1 MPNAVRPAPSLF
13 RPALSRRGALAIFLG
28 GAAAASGAWAADPT
42 GWSAV
47 DQLGEAVVA
56 DHIAP
61 GFSISVMKGGAFI
74 YSKGFGLANLEIP
87 TPATPHHV
95 YHVGS
100 VTKQFTAAAL
110 ALLAQEGKLSFDDRL
125 SKFIPEFPR
134 AADVTLAQM
143 LHHTS
148 GIGNY
153 TNQPRPQDFQQ
164 AARLDYDNPALLKA
178 MIDLTKPAYVFEPG
192 TDWAYSNTAYVLL
205 GLIVEKVSGESCVSF
220 YKRRLFDP
228 AGMTQTAV
236 DNMADVVPYRASGYS
251 GHPGSSTAFDN
262 TSYISMTFPGAAGNI
277 RSTTEDLCRWHLALF
292 GGRIVSPE
300 SLAAM
305 IKPGRLN
312 NGALPLAAMKPGPKT
327 PLKYGFGLQ
336 TDDFDGHVM
345 IGHNGGINGFITT
358 LHSFPKEGVTV
369 AILINGDPSG
379 RPTFMPRMQAIQD
392 AAARTALI

>member
-1 MPNAVRPAPSLF
+1 
-13 RPALSRRGALAIFLG
+13 
-28 GAAAASGAWAADPT
+28 
-42 GWSAV
+42 
-47 DQLGEAVVA
+47 
-56 DHIAP
+56 
-61 GFSISVMKGGAFI
+61 
-74 YSKGFGLANLEIP
+74 
-87 TPATPHHV
+87 
-95 YHVGS
+95 
-100 VTKQFTAAAL
+100 
-110 ALLAQEGKLSFDDRL
+110 
-125 SKFIPEFPR
+125 
-134 AADVTLAQM
+134 
-143 LHHTS
+143 
-148 GIGNY
+148 
-153 TNQPRPQDFQQ
+153 
-164 AARLDYDNPALLKA
+164 
-178 MIDLTKPAYVFEPG
+178 
-192 TDWAYSNTAYVLL
+192 
-205 GLIVEKVSGESCVSF
+205 
-220 YKRRLFDP
+220 
-228 AGMTQTAV
+228 
-236 DNMADVVPYRASGYS
+236 
-251 GHPGSSTAFDN
+251 
-262 TSYISMTFPGAAGNI
+262 MTFPGAAGNI